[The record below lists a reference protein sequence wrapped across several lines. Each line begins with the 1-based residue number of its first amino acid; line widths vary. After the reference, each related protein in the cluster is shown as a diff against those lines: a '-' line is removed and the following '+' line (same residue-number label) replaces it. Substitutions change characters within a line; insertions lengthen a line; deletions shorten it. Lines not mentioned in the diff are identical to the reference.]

1 MKPGARLAAAVTI
14 LTEITIRHRP
24 AALALADWGKAS
36 RYAGSGDRAAVGN
49 LVYDAM
55 RRRGS
60 IAARMGANTPRALV
74 LGAAPRALGL
84 DAEQIAAAADGS
96 KHALAPLTDA
106 EQAAL
111 ENTQPLGEDE
121 LLADVPGWIVPLLS
135 PVFGGRLAEE
145 AAAFSER
152 APVDIR
158 VNTLKSTREQVM
170 AELARL
176 APVATEYSPLGIRFA
191 APEGA
196 GRTPNV
202 EAEPTHGKG
211 WFEVQDQGSQI
222 AALLVDARL
231 GDEVLDLCAGAG
243 GKTLALAAAMKS
255 EGRII
260 AHDSDKTRLRPIFE
274 RLARSGAKNVE
285 VLAASEADVLKGMTG
300 RFDRVV
306 IDAPCTGSG
315 TWRRRPDA
323 KWRLK
328 PRNLEQR
335 QKEQREVLAQAAPL
349 VKPGGRLVYITCSLL
364 PAENTEQIATF
375 LAANPDYA
383 LIPYR
388 DVWCDV
394 LPGTPPASA
403 DDRTDTLLL
412 TPARHE
418 TDGFFVAILA
428 RNAE

>member
-14 LTEITIRHRP
+14 LDEITRRHRP

-36 RYAGSGDRAAVGN
+36 RFAGSGDRSAVGN
-49 LVYDAM
+49 LVYDVL

-60 IAARMGANTPRALV
+60 LAARMGSDTSRALV
-74 LGAAPRALGL
+74 LGAAGRALGL
-84 DAEQIAAAADGS
+84 DVEAIAEAADGS
-96 KHALAPLTDA
+96 RHTLAPLSAEERVALDRNTSDDDA
-106 EQAAL
+106 
-111 ENTQPLGEDE
+111 
-121 LLADVPGWIVPLLS
+121 LADLPAWIVPLLA
-135 PVFGGRLAEE
+135 PVFGDRLGAE
-145 AAAFSER
+145 AAALGER

-158 VNTLKSTREQVM
+158 VNTLKASRDQLQ

-176 APVATEYSPLGIRFA
+176 EPAATDYSPIGLRFA
-191 APEGA
+191 APDGA
-196 GRTPNV
+196 RRTPNV
-202 EAEPTHGKG
+202 EAEPAHGKG

-222 AALLVDARL
+222 AALLVDARP
-231 GDEVLDLCAGAG
+231 GHEVLDLCAGAG
-243 GKTLALAAAMKS
+243 GKTLALAATMRG

-260 AHDSDKTRLRPIFE
+260 AHDADKTRLRPIFE
-274 RLARSGAKNVE
+274 RLQRSGAKNIE
-285 VLAASEADVLKGMTG
+285 VLGAAEARSLSGMTA

-335 QKEQREVLAQAAPL
+335 VKEQREVLAQAAPL

-364 PAENTEQIATF
+364 PAENAEQLMSF
-375 LAANPDYA
+375 LAAHPDFTLLPYGEVWRET
-383 LIPYR
+383 LIAP
-388 DVWCDV
+388 
-394 LPGTPPASA
+394 PPASA
-403 DDRTDTLLL
+403 DGRTDTLLL
-412 TPARHE
+412 TPAQHG

-428 RNAE
+428 RNAG

>member
-1 MKPGARLAAAVTI
+1 MKAGARLAAAVTV
-14 LTEITIRHRP
+14 LTEITVRHRP

-49 LVYDAM
+49 LVYDAL

-60 IAARMGANTPRALV
+60 IAARMGASTPRALT
-74 LGAAPRALGL
+74 LGAAARALGL
-84 DAEQIAAAADGS
+84 DAGQIAAAADGS
-96 KHALAPLTDA
+96 KHALAPLTDT
-106 EQAAL
+106 ERAAL
-111 ENTQPLGEDE
+111 ENTQPLGANE
-121 LLADVPGWIVPLLS
+121 LLADVPAWIVPLLR
-135 PVFGGRLAEE
+135 PMLGDHLAEE

-158 VNTLKSTREQVM
+158 VNTLKATRKQVI
-170 AELARL
+170 ADLEKLG
-176 APVATEYSPLGIRFA
+176 PVETRYSPLGLRFD

-202 EAEPTHGKG
+202 EAEPAHGKG

-222 AALLVDARL
+222 AALLADARP
-231 GDEVLDLCAGAG
+231 GHEVIDLCAGAG
-243 GKTLALAAAMKS
+243 GKTLALAAAMKG

-274 RLARSGAKNVE
+274 RIARSGAKNVE
-285 VLAASEADVLKGMTG
+285 VLAASEANALDGMAG
-300 RFDRVV
+300 QFDRVL
-306 IDAPCTGSG
+306 IDAPCTGTG

-335 QKEQREVLAQAAPL
+335 QKEQREVLAEAAPL

-364 PAENTEQIATF
+364 PAENTEQVAAF
-375 LAANPDYA
+375 LAANPEYA
-383 LIPYR
+383 LMPYD
-388 DVWCDV
+388 DVWREV

-403 DDRTDTLLL
+403 DGRTDTLLL
-412 TPARHE
+412 TPARHG

-428 RNAE
+428 RNA

>member
-1 MKPGARLAAAVTI
+1 MKAGARLAAAVTI
-14 LTEITIRHRP
+14 LTEITARHRP

-49 LVYDAM
+49 LVYDAL

-60 IAARMGANTPRALV
+60 IAARMGASTPRALV
-74 LGAAPRALGL
+74 LGAAERALGL
-84 DAEQIAAAADGS
+84 DAEQIAVAADGS
-96 KHALAPLTDA
+96 KHALARLTDA
-106 EQAAL
+106 ERAAL
-111 ENTQPLGEDE
+111 KNTQPLGEDE
-121 LLADVPGWIVPLLS
+121 QLADVPGWIVPLLR
-135 PVFGGRLAEE
+135 PVLGDHLAEE
-145 AAAFSER
+145 AAALSER

-158 VNTLKSTREQVM
+158 VNTLKSTREKVM

-176 APVATEYSPLGIRFA
+176 APAATEYSPFGIRFA

-202 EAEPTHGKG
+202 EAEPAHGKG

-222 AALLVDARL
+222 AALLVDARP
-231 GDEVLDLCAGAG
+231 DHVVLDLCAGAG
-243 GKTLALAAAMKS
+243 GKTLALAAAMKG
-255 EGRII
+255 EGRIL
-260 AHDSDKTRLRPIFE
+260 AHDTDKTRLRPIFE
-274 RLARSGAKNVE
+274 RLQRAGAKNVE
-285 VLAASEADVLKGMTG
+285 VLGASDADALAGME
-300 RFDRVV
+300 RHFDRVV

-364 PAENTEQIATF
+364 PAENTEQIAAF
-375 LAANPDYA
+375 LAANPGYA
-383 LIPYR
+383 LIRYG
-388 DVWCDV
+388 DVWRGV
-394 LPGTPPASA
+394 FPGAPPASA
-403 DDRTDTLLL
+403 DGRTDTLLL
-412 TPARHE
+412 TSARHG

-428 RNAE
+428 RNA

>member
-1 MKPGARLAAAVTI
+1 MKAGARLAAAVAV
-14 LTEITIRHRP
+14 LTEISARHRP

-36 RYAGSGDRAAVGN
+36 RFAGSGDRAAVGN
-49 LVYDAM
+49 LVYDVL

-60 IAARMGANTPRALV
+60 IAARMGASTPRALV
-74 LGAAPRALGL
+74 LGAASHALGL
-84 DAEQIAAAADGS
+84 DADAIAAAADGS
-96 KHALAPLTDA
+96 KHALTPLTEA
-106 EQAAL
+106 ERAALASPEPQAAKA
-111 ENTQPLGEDE
+111 
-121 LLADVPGWIVPLLS
+121 LLADVPDWIVPLLR
-135 PVFGGRLAEE
+135 PVLGDRLPEE
-145 AAAFSER
+145 VAALSER

-158 VNTLKSTREQVM
+158 VNTLKATRKQV
-170 AELARL
+170 LADLEKLGSNETR
-176 APVATEYSPLGIRFA
+176 YSPIGIRFD

-202 EAEPTHGKG
+202 EAEPAHGKG

-222 AALLVDARL
+222 AALLVDARP
-231 GDEVLDLCAGAG
+231 GQDVLDLCAGAG
-243 GKTLALAAAMKS
+243 GKTLALAAAMKG
-255 EGRII
+255 EGRIM

-274 RLARSGAKNVE
+274 RLQRSGAKNVE
-285 VLAASEADVLKGMTG
+285 VVAASDADALAEMAG
-300 RFDRVV
+300 RFDRVI

-364 PAENTEQIATF
+364 PAENTEQITAF
-375 LAANPDYA
+375 LAANPDFS
-383 LIPYR
+383 LIPYVE
-388 DVWCDV
+388 VWRDV
-394 LPGTPPASA
+394 LPGTPPPSA
-403 DDRTDTLLL
+403 DKRTDTLLL
-412 TPARHE
+412 TPAQHG

-428 RNAE
+428 KNA

>member
-1 MKPGARLAAAVTI
+1 MKPGARLAAAVAV
-14 LTEITIRHRP
+14 LGEISARHRP

-36 RYAGSGDRAAVGN
+36 RFAGSGDRAAVGN
-49 LVYDAM
+49 LVYDVL

-60 IAARMGANTPRALV
+60 IAARMGASTPRALV
-74 LGAAPRALGL
+74 LGAARHALGL
-84 DAEQIAAAADGS
+84 DADAIAAAADGS
-96 KHALAPLTDA
+96 KHALTPLTEA
-106 EQAAL
+106 ERAAL
-111 ENTQPLGEDE
+111 ESPEPQTAKA
-121 LLADVPGWIVPLLS
+121 LLADVPDWIVPLLR
-135 PVFGGRLAEE
+135 PVLGDRLPEE
-145 AAAFSER
+145 VSALSER

-158 VNTLKSTREQVM
+158 VNTLKATRKQV
-170 AELARL
+170 LADLEKLGPGETR
-176 APVATEYSPLGIRFA
+176 YSPLGIRFA

-202 EAEPTHGKG
+202 EAEPAHGKG

-222 AALLVDARL
+222 AAMLVDARPSQ
-231 GDEVLDLCAGAG
+231 DVLDLCAGAG
-243 GKTLALAAAMKS
+243 GKTLALAAAMKG
-255 EGRII
+255 EGRIL

-274 RLARSGAKNVE
+274 RLQRSGAKNVE
-285 VLAASEADVLKGMTG
+285 VVAASDADALAGMAG

-364 PAENTEQIATF
+364 PAENTEQIAVF
-375 LAANPDYA
+375 LGANPDFS
-383 LIPYR
+383 LIPYAE
-388 DVWCDV
+388 VWRDV

-403 DDRTDTLLL
+403 DD
-412 TPARHE
+412 
-418 TDGFFVAILA
+418 
-428 RNAE
+428 

>member
-1 MKPGARLAAAVTI
+1 MKPGARLAAAVSV
-14 LTEITIRHRP
+14 LSEISARHRP

-36 RYAGSGDRAAVGN
+36 RFAGSGDRAAVGN
-49 LVYDAM
+49 LVYDVL

-60 IAARMGANTPRALV
+60 IAARMGAATPRALV
-74 LGAAPRALGL
+74 LGAAGRALGL
-84 DAEQIAAAADGS
+84 DAQAIAAAADGS
-96 KHALAPLTDA
+96 RHALTPLTDA
-106 EQAAL
+106 ERAAL
-111 ENTQPLGEDE
+111 DNSEPPSADALM
-121 LLADVPGWIVPLLS
+121 ADVPAWIVPLLQ
-135 PVFGGRLAEE
+135 PVLGDKLADEV
-145 AAAFSER
+145 AALSER

-158 VNTLKSTREQVM
+158 ANTLKATRKQVLADLEKLGP
-170 AELARL
+170 AE
-176 APVATEYSPLGIRFA
+176 TCYSPLGIRFA

-202 EAEPTHGKG
+202 EAEPAHGKG

-222 AALLVDARL
+222 AALLVDTRP
-231 GDEVLDLCAGAG
+231 GHEVMDLCAGAG
-243 GKTLALAAAMKS
+243 GKTLALAAAMKG
-255 EGRII
+255 EGRLV

-274 RLARSGAKNVE
+274 RLQRSGAKNVE
-285 VLAASEADVLKGMTG
+285 VLAASDAGALSGMKG

-364 PAENTEQIATF
+364 PAENTDQIAAF
-375 LAANPDYA
+375 LTANPDFS
-383 LIPYR
+383 LIPYG
-388 DVWCDV
+388 DVWREV
-394 LPGTPPASA
+394 LPGPPPASA
-403 DDRTDTLLL
+403 DGRTDTLVL
-412 TPARHE
+412 TPARHG

-428 RNAE
+428 RAA

>member
-1 MKPGARLAAAVTI
+1 MKAGARLAAAVAV
-14 LTEITIRHRP
+14 LTEIGVRHRP

-36 RYAGSGDRAAVGN
+36 RFAGSGDRAAVGN
-49 LVYDAM
+49 LVYDVL

-60 IAARMGANTPRALV
+60 IAARMGASTPRALV
-74 LGAAPRALGL
+74 LGAASHALGL
-84 DAEQIAAAADGS
+84 DTDAIAAAADGS
-96 KHALAPLTDA
+96 KHALTPLTEA
-106 EQAAL
+106 ERAAL
-111 ENTQPLGEDE
+111 ASSESRAAKA
-121 LLADVPGWIVPLLS
+121 LLADVPDWIVPLLR
-135 PVFGGRLAEE
+135 PILGDRLPEE
-145 AAAFSER
+145 VAALSER

-158 VNTLKSTREQVM
+158 VNTLKATRKQV
-170 AELARL
+170 LADLEKLGSVETR
-176 APVATEYSPLGIRFA
+176 YSPLGIRFA

-202 EAEPTHGKG
+202 EAEPAHGKG

-222 AALLVDARL
+222 AALLVDARP
-231 GDEVLDLCAGAG
+231 GQDVLDLCAGAG
-243 GKTLALAAAMKS
+243 GKTLALAAAMKG

-274 RLARSGAKNVE
+274 RLQRSGAKNVE
-285 VLAASEADVLKGMTG
+285 VVAASDADALAEMAG

-364 PAENTEQIATF
+364 PAENTEQVTAF
-375 LAANPDYA
+375 LAANPDFS
-383 LIPYR
+383 LIPYTE
-388 DVWCDV
+388 VWRGV

-403 DDRTDTLLL
+403 DDGTDTLLL
-412 TPARHE
+412 TPARHG

-428 RNAE
+428 KNA

>member
-1 MKPGARLAAAVTI
+1 MKAGARLAAAVAI
-14 LTEITIRHRP
+14 LGEISTRHRP

-49 LVYDAM
+49 LVYDVL

-60 IAARMGANTPRALV
+60 IAKRMGASTPRALV
-74 LGAAPRALGL
+74 LGAAQRALGL
-84 DAEQIAAAADGS
+84 DAGQIAAAADGS

-106 EQAAL
+106 ERTAL
-111 ENTQPLGEDE
+111 ENTQQLAMDE
-121 LLADVPGWIVPLLS
+121 LLADVPDWIVPLLR
-135 PVFGGRLAEE
+135 PVFGDRLPEE
-145 AAAFSER
+145 VAALSER

-158 VNTLKSTREQVM
+158 VNTLKATRKQV
-170 AELARL
+170 LADLEKLGPGETR
-176 APVATEYSPLGIRFA
+176 YSPLGIRFA

-202 EAEPTHGKG
+202 EAEPAHGKG

-222 AALLVDARL
+222 AALLVDARP
-231 GDEVLDLCAGAG
+231 GNEVLDLCAGAG
-243 GKTLALAAAMKS
+243 GKTLALAAAMKG

-274 RLARSGAKNVE
+274 RLARSGAKNAE
-285 VLAASEADVLKGMTG
+285 VLAASETDALDGMAG
-300 RFDRVV
+300 QFDRVV

-323 KWRLK
+323 KWRVK

-349 VKPGGRLVYITCSLL
+349 VKAGGRLVYITCSLL
-364 PAENTEQIATF
+364 PGENSEQITAFVET
-375 LAANPDYA
+375 NPEYV
-383 LIPYR
+383 LIPYG
-388 DVWCDV
+388 DVWRDV

-403 DDRTDTLLL
+403 DGRTDTLLL
-412 TPARHE
+412 TPACHG
-418 TDGFFVAILA
+418 TDGFFLAVLA
-428 RNAE
+428 RRA

>member
-14 LTEITIRHRP
+14 LTEITKRHRP

-49 LVYDAM
+49 LVYDAL

-60 IAARMGANTPRALV
+60 IAARMGANTARALV
-74 LGAAPRALGL
+74 LGAAGRALGL
-84 DAEQIAAAADGS
+84 DADRIAEAADGS
-96 KHALAPLTDA
+96 KHALAPLTEA
-106 EQAAL
+106 ERVAL
-111 ENTQPLGEDE
+111 KNTYPLGEED
-121 LLADVPGWIVPLLS
+121 LLADVPDWIVPLLR
-135 PVFGGRLAEE
+135 PVFGDRLAEE

-158 VNTLKSTREQVM
+158 VNTLKATRDKVM

-176 APVATEYSPLGIRFA
+176 VPIVTEYSPLGIRFA

-202 EAEPTHGKG
+202 EAEPAHGKG

-222 AALLVDARL
+222 AALLVDARP
-231 GDEVLDLCAGAG
+231 GHEALDLCAGAG
-243 GKTLALAAAMKS
+243 GKTLALAAAMKG

-285 VLAASEADVLKGMTG
+285 VLAASDTEALAGMVG

-328 PRNLEQR
+328 PRNIEQR

-349 VKPGGRLVYITCSLL
+349 VKPGGRLVYVTCSLL
-364 PAENTEQIATF
+364 PVENSEQIAAF
-375 LAANPDYA
+375 LAANPGYT
-383 LIPYR
+383 LIPYGEVWR
-388 DVWCDV
+388 DVF
-394 LPGTPPASA
+394 PGAPPPSA
-403 DDRTDTLLL
+403 DGRTDTLLL
-412 TPARHE
+412 TPARHG
-418 TDGFFVAILA
+418 TDGFFIAILA
-428 RNAE
+428 RNA

>member
-1 MKPGARLAAAVTI
+1 MRPGARLAAAVTV
-14 LTEITIRHRP
+14 LTEITARHRP

-36 RYAGSGDRAAVGN
+36 RFAGSGDRSAVGN
-49 LVYDAM
+49 LVYDVL

-60 IAARMGANTPRALV
+60 IAARMGAGTPRALV
-74 LGAAPRALGL
+74 LGAAGRALGI
-84 DAEQIAAAADGS
+84 DVAAIASAADGS
-96 KHALAPLTDA
+96 RHALAPLTDV
-106 EQAAL
+106 ERAAL
-111 ENTQPLGEDE
+111 ERTEPMRDGE
-121 LLADVPGWIVPLLS
+121 LLADVPAWIVPQLRQAL
-135 PVFGGRLAEE
+135 GDRLPAE
-145 AAAFSER
+145 AAALAER

-158 VNTLKSTREQVM
+158 ANTLKSTREKVL
-170 AELARL
+170 AELDPLSPTPTR
-176 APVATEYSPLGIRFA
+176 YSPVGIRFD

-202 EAEPTHGKG
+202 EAEPAHGKG
-211 WFEVQDQGSQI
+211 LFEVQDQGSQI
-222 AALLVDARL
+222 AALLVDARP
-231 GDEVLDLCAGAG
+231 GYEVMDLCAGAG
-243 GKTLALAAAMKS
+243 GKTLALAAAMKG

-274 RLARSGAKNVE
+274 RLTRSGAKNV
-285 VLAASEADVLKGMTG
+285 DVLGASNTDALASVEG

-328 PRNLEQR
+328 PRNIEQR
-335 QKEQREVLAQAAPL
+335 QGEQRAVLAQAAPL

-364 PAENTEQIATF
+364 PAENTDQVAAF
-375 LAANPDYA
+375 LQANPNFSV
-383 LIPYR
+383 LPYG
-388 DVWCDV
+388 DVWRKT

-403 DDRTDTLLL
+403 DGRDDTLLL
-412 TPARHE
+412 TPAQHG

-428 RNAE
+428 RSA

>member
-1 MKPGARLAAAVTI
+1 MKAGARLAAAVTV
-14 LTEITIRHRP
+14 LTEITVRHRP

-49 LVYDAM
+49 LVYDTL

-60 IAARMGANTPRALV
+60 LAARMGAATPRALV
-74 LGAAPRALGL
+74 LGAAGRALGL
-84 DAEQIAAAADGS
+84 DAEQIMAAADGS
-96 KHALAPLTDA
+96 KHALSPLTDA
-106 EQAAL
+106 ERAAL
-111 ENTQPLGEDE
+111 ENTQPLGEDD
-121 LLADVPGWIVPLLS
+121 LLADVPDWIVPLLR
-135 PVFGGRLAEE
+135 PVFGEQLAEE

-158 VNTLKSTREQVM
+158 VNTLKATRKRV
-170 AELARL
+170 LADLEKL
-176 APVATEYSPLGIRFA
+176 APIETLYSPLGLRFD

-202 EAEPTHGKG
+202 EAEPAHGKG

-222 AALLVDARL
+222 AALLVDAQP
-231 GDEVLDLCAGAG
+231 GHEILDLCAGAG
-243 GKTLALAAAMKS
+243 GKTLALAAAMKG

-274 RLARSGAKNVE
+274 RLQRAGAKNVE
-285 VLAASEADVLKGMTG
+285 VLAAGDADALSDMAGK
-300 RFDRVV
+300 FDRVV
-306 IDAPCTGSG
+306 IDAPCTGTG

-335 QKEQREVLAQAAPL
+335 QKEQREVLTDAAPL

-364 PAENTEQIATF
+364 PAENTAQVAAF
-375 LAANPDYA
+375 LTANSGYA
-383 LIPYR
+383 LIPYG
-388 DVWCDV
+388 DVWREV
-394 LPGTPPASA
+394 MPGEPPTSA
-403 DDRTDTLLL
+403 DDRSDTLLL
-412 TPARHE
+412 TPARHG

-428 RNAE
+428 RNA

>member
-1 MKPGARLAAAVTI
+1 MKAGARLAAAVAV
-14 LTEITIRHRP
+14 LTEISARHRP

-36 RYAGSGDRAAVGN
+36 RFAGSGDRAAVGN
-49 LVYDAM
+49 LVYDVL

-60 IAARMGANTPRALV
+60 IAARMGASTPRALV
-74 LGAAPRALGL
+74 LGAASHALGL
-84 DAEQIAAAADGS
+84 DTDAIAAAADGS
-96 KHALAPLTDA
+96 KHALTPLTEA
-106 EQAAL
+106 ERAAL
-111 ENTQPLGEDE
+111 ASPEPHAAKA
-121 LLADVPGWIVPLLS
+121 LLADVPDWIVPLLR
-135 PVFGGRLAEE
+135 PVLGDRLPEE
-145 AAAFSER
+145 VAALSER

-158 VNTLKSTREQVM
+158 VNTLKATRKQV
-170 AELARL
+170 LADL
-176 APVATEYSPLGIRFA
+176 EKLGPVETRYSPLGIRFA

-202 EAEPTHGKG
+202 EAEPAHGKG

-222 AALLVDARL
+222 AALLVDARP
-231 GDEVLDLCAGAG
+231 GQDVLDLCAGAG
-243 GKTLALAAAMKS
+243 GKTLALAAAMKG

-274 RLARSGAKNVE
+274 RLQRSGAKNVE
-285 VLAASEADVLKGMTG
+285 VVAASDADALAEMAG

-335 QKEQREVLAQAAPL
+335 QKEQREVLAQAAAL

-364 PAENTEQIATF
+364 PAENTEQVTAF
-375 LAANPDYA
+375 LTANPDFS
-383 LIPYR
+383 LIPYTE
-388 DVWCDV
+388 VWRGV

-403 DDRTDTLLL
+403 DDSTDTLLL
-412 TPARHE
+412 TPARHG

-428 RNAE
+428 KNA

>member
-1 MKPGARLAAAVTI
+1 MKAGARLAAAVAV
-14 LTEITIRHRP
+14 LTEITVRHRP

-36 RYAGSGDRAAVGN
+36 RFAGSGDRSAVGN
-49 LVYDAM
+49 LIYDVL

-60 IAARMGANTPRALV
+60 IAARMGASTPRALV
-74 LGAAPRALGL
+74 LGAAGRALGL
-84 DAEQIAAAADGS
+84 DAAAIATAADGS
-96 KHALAPLTDA
+96 KHALTPLTDA
-106 EQAAL
+106 ERAAL
-111 ENTQPLGEDE
+111 DDTRSLAAHE
-121 LLADVPGWIVPLLS
+121 LLADIPAWIVPLMRA
-135 PVFGGRLAEE
+135 VFGDRLPDEV
-145 AAAFSER
+145 AALSER

-158 VNTLKSTREQVM
+158 VNTLKATRKQV
-170 AELARL
+170 LADLEKLGPGETR
-176 APVATEYSPLGIRFA
+176 YSPLGIRFG

-202 EAEPTHGKG
+202 EAEPAHGKG

-222 AALLVDARL
+222 AALLVDARP
-231 GDEVLDLCAGAG
+231 GHDVLDLCAGAG
-243 GKTLALAAAMKS
+243 GKTLALAAAMKG
-255 EGRII
+255 EGHII
-260 AHDSDKTRLRPIFE
+260 AHDSDKMRLRPIFE
-274 RLARSGAKNVE
+274 RLARSGAKNVD
-285 VLAASEADVLKGMTG
+285 VLAASDADALVGMEG

-349 VKPGGRLVYITCSLL
+349 VRLGGRLIYITCSLL
-364 PAENTEQIATF
+364 PAENTEQVAAF
-375 LAANPDYA
+375 LAANPDFSV
-383 LIPYR
+383 IPYAQ
-388 DVWCDV
+388 VWRDV

-403 DDRTDTLLL
+403 DGSTNTLLL
-412 TPARHE
+412 TPASHA

-428 RNAE
+428 RQA